1 MEYLLDTH
9 ILLWW
14 LNDPK
19 KIRKKAHGIIADR
32 ENKVYVS
39 SVSFWEIAIKN
50 SLGRINIPRNMLKIL
65 SEDTLEILP
74 LYPEETLLV
83 TDLPDLHKD
92 PFDRMLIAQAKFNDL
107 VLITRDRVIPKYPVV
122 TIAG

>member
-19 KIRKKAHGIIADR
+19 KIRKKAHTIIADR
-32 ENKVYVS
+32 ENKVYIS

-50 SLGRINIPRNMLKIL
+50 SLGRINIPRNMLNIL
-65 SEDTLEILP
+65 SEDALEILP

-83 TDLPDLHKD
+83 TDLPDIHKD

-107 VLITRDRVIPKYPVV
+107 VLITRDRVIPKYPIV
-122 TIAG
+122 TVTG